1 MEYKLKIADVVKIV
15 VFVGSLIGMWYST
28 TYQVD
33 ALTEKVLKLEH
44 QLEETNLGVIKND
57 IEYIKEQSIDFN
69 NMTVLA
75 YFDQI
80 RGSGGYTVEFA
91 SVSQTSKSIQAHIK
105 RTASDGNDIE
115 IMTQPY
121 SIVLIEKTDKT
132 VVFIKK

>member
-57 IEYIKEQSIDFN
+57 IE
-69 NMTVLA
+69 
-75 YFDQI
+75 
-80 RGSGGYTVEFA
+80 
-91 SVSQTSKSIQAHIK
+91 HIK
-105 RTASDGNDIE
+105 KGQEELKNDLRD
-115 IMTQPY
+115 Y
-121 SIVLIEKTDKT
+121 FNIVNELVTNE
-132 VVFIKK
+132 